1 LVFAQKNEER
11 ETQTES
17 SHLKK
22 KIAER
27 TARCVDL
34 VSQTEEYLRV
44 LRTRTDLD

>member
-17 SHLKK
+17 SHLK

-44 LRTRTDLD
+44 LRTRTNLD